1 MNTLLLGIIAI
12 PILEIWI
19 MIEVGGKIGAL
30 NTIILIFLTA
40 ILGIYYAKIQG
51 LNTIKSGFTNLYQ
64 NKIPIYEIISGA
76 SIAIA
81 SVLLIFPGFITDITG
96 FILLFPFTRKVIIKN
111 LVEKYNPKG
120 KGKDNVVEGEIIE
133 KKDLI
138 KKDRDKDEL

>member
-120 KGKDNVVEGEIIE
+120 KEKDNVVEGEIIE

>member
-1 MNTLLLGIIAI
+1 MNTLLLGIITI
-12 PILEIWI
+12 PVLEIWI
-19 MIEVGGKIGAL
+19 MIEVGGEIGAL

-81 SVLLIFPGFITDITG
+81 SVLLILPGFLTDLTG
-96 FILLFPFTRKVIIKN
+96 FILLFPFSRNIIIKN
-111 LVEKYNPKG
+111 LVKNYSPKVDEKANIV
-120 KGKDNVVEGEIIE
+120 DGEIIDDKE
-133 KKDLI
+133 LLDKNK
-138 KKDRDKDEL
+138 DKDEL